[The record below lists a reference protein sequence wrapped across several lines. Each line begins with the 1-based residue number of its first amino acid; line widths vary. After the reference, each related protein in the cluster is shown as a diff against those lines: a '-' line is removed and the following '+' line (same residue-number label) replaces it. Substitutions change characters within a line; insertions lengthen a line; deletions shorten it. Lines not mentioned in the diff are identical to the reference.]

1 MKQIGS
7 LLVLVLIIKSIAFS
21 QVITVPGTE
30 HPFYSDII
38 KFQDTDFTM
47 FGGEGEF
54 LEIVPKDNTIDLT
67 AKDIILNETL
77 VSNNIL
83 KSLNEFR
90 SQYGKKPLK
99 VNNKISLNLE
109 HAIMYGDYVDGVTSA
124 RYAPYW
130 TFNYVRN
137 FENRESKFCD
147 YLFDSM
153 AVDADQF
160 LELIRDDAKE
170 VGFFYIQYE
179 NDRTYNFI
187 IYIK

>member
-30 HPFYSDII
+30 YPYYSDII

-47 FGGEGEF
+47 LGGESEF

-83 KSLNEFR
+83 K
-90 SQYGKKPLK
+90 
-99 VNNKISLNLE
+99 
-109 HAIMYGDYVDGVTSA
+109 
-124 RYAPYW
+124 
-130 TFNYVRN
+130 
-137 FENRESKFCD
+137 
-147 YLFDSM
+147 
-153 AVDADQF
+153 
-160 LELIRDDAKE
+160 
-170 VGFFYIQYE
+170 
-179 NDRTYNFI
+179 
-187 IYIK
+187 